1 MAATGTCTYLA
12 AKELNLWFSGTAY
25 SFPGTFFLA
34 VDTGTA
40 GAAGLQF
47 EVSSGNGYAEL
58 SVVASTTLFPNITA
72 TNVMVNGASGTL
84 SFATATGAW
93 TGNSG
98 ANTTSK
104 GLVIKDSG
112 TIGSGNSLFFG
123 SNTTPETVVN
133 NDILQYT
140 PGNFSVTFN

>member
-12 AKELNLWFSGTAY
+12 AKELNLWFNAAAY
-25 SFPGTFFLA
+25 TFPGTFFLA
-34 VDTGTA
+34 IDTGNV

-47 EVSSGNGYAEL
+47 EVSSSNGYAEL
-58 SVVASTTLFPNITA
+58 SVVANTTNFPTITA

-98 ANTTSK
+98 ANTTCK
-104 GLVIKDSG
+104 GLVQKDSG

-123 SNTTPETVVN
+123 VNTTAETVVI
-133 NDILQYT
+133 NDVLQYT